1 MFAPN
6 HQEIETM
13 VQTAHDALRGTPWE
27 KVGTLLP
34 KDASVRDTLVLA
46 GLDWAVHKHPLAA
59 TRRPVDQIPT
69 DEMLSTEFER
79 NGLVEIPQFYS
90 LLRSTDLHV
99 LSPCVGSNYKPI
111 QNDAAFQVFQ
121 DFVLAGN
128 MTMETAGSLKKGQH
142 VWGLAT
148 IGDHFELADGEVIKG
163 YFLLVQSHK
172 YGHSLRAMF
181 TPVRYPG
188 GLTLVKP
195 IGVKTS
201 SFRMSHNRKFDENR
215 IKEIKQLL
223 GIAKSNLERFVQ
235 TAKFLQESKLTQR
248 QAVRFLGN
256 IFKPKDEEVELP
268 DTLEALAETSTYGR
282 TLQNVA
288 SFAPGYFAQETPS
301 CQGTAW
307 GYYNLVAK
315 YLDTEAGRTVD
326 NRLESAWFGA
336 NARKKAK
343 AFEQIKAFAIE

>member
-1 MFAPN
+1 MFANPLDVD
-6 HQEIETM
+6 TM
-13 VQTAHDALRGTPWE
+13 VQVPHDGLKGTPWE
-27 KVGTLLP
+27 KVGTALP

-46 GLDWAVHKHPLAA
+46 GLDWGVHKHPLAA
-59 TRRPVDQIPT
+59 TRRPVEEIAI
-69 DEMLSTEFER
+69 DEKLSTEFER
-79 NGLVEIPQFYS
+79 NGLVEIPEFYS

-99 LSPCVGSNYKPI
+99 LSPCVGSTYKPI

-142 VWGLAT
+142 VWGLAA

-188 GLTLVKP
+188 ALTLVKS
-195 IGVKTS
+195 IGVKGNT
-201 SFRMSHNRKFDENR
+201 FRMSHNRKFDENR

-256 IFKPKDEEVELP
+256 IFKPKEDAPELP
-268 DTLEALAETSTYGR
+268 DTLEGLAATSNYGR

-288 SFAPGYFAQETPS
+288 SSAPGFFARETPS

-307 GYYNLVAK
+307 GYYNLVAN
-315 YLDTEAGRTVD
+315 YFDTEAGRTVD

-336 NARKKAK
+336 NARKKAQ